1 MLITNGCYQEFLQSA
16 DDYFSHP
23 LAAITIS
30 VDELQQIYYELLHLF
45 YPAMEKAGVPASQVL
60 SDWQDAINDSIA
72 MPNKSLAD
80 LQSWLHLLC
89 QRLIDT
95 QHTEVSTAGLIEK
108 VIKYIEQNLDEAST
122 RESVANHF
130 YLHPDYLDRLCKRE
144 TGLSV
149 TKQLEKHRLDRACEL
164 LSLTKLS
171 IGDIA
176 NQLGFRHTN
185 HLLAVFKR
193 YIGMSPS
200 EYRQSKSGS

>member
-1 MLITNGCYQEFLQSA
+1 M
-16 DDYFSHP
+16 
-23 LAAITIS
+23 
-30 VDELQQIYYELLHLF
+30 
-45 YPAMEKAGVPASQVL
+45 PASQVL